1 MKSFPRMASF
11 PGSRLEAV
19 AGMEIQ
25 GGLTGDHWVILTAW
39 ARDGALREPP
49 IGQSCPAGAAST
61 QPTDKGC
68 RASDPTETDR
78 TPWACSTDN

>member
-25 GGLTGDHWVILTAW
+25 EELTGDHWVILT
-39 ARDGALREPP
+39 EN
-49 IGQSCPAGAAST
+49 
-61 QPTDKGC
+61 QP
-68 RASDPTETDR
+68 R
-78 TPWACSTDN
+78 

>member
-19 AGMEIQ
+19 AGKEIQ
-25 GGLTGDHWVILTAW
+25 EEPTGGHWVILTDNQHW
-39 ARDGALREPP
+39 VRDGALREPP
-49 IGQSCPAGAAST
+49 IGQSCPAGAVST

-68 RASDPTETDR
+68 R
-78 TPWACSTDN
+78 